1 MEIVPYTINK
11 AKTVKNRERKNK
23 GMIMF
28 SVINTKKISRNNK
41 DDTCAILVAG
51 ELSILVYGN
60 TDGLKGK

>member
-28 SVINTKKISRNNK
+28 SVINTKKNSRNNK
-41 DDTCAILVAG
+41 DDTCAIFSG
-51 ELSILVYGN
+51 WRIKHFSIW
-60 TDGLKGK
+60 